1 MRGRSWC
8 SGIFADR
15 SAWAKGWG
23 GGAGGFSL
31 QWGAVG
37 QDRLLM
43 VRASSTFIFFFL
55 SEIKS
60 T

>member
-43 VRASSTFIFFFL
+43 VRASSTFIFFFF
-55 SEIKS
+55 K
-60 T
+60 